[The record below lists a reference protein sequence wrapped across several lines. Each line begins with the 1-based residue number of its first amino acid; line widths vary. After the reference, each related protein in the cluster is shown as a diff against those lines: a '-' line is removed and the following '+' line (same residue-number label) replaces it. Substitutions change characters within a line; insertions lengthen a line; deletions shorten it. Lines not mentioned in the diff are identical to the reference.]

1 MLGFFF
7 LKIIYIYFFS
17 DSAYRK
23 YLTATYSYDY
33 GNGGGSDYDQIS
45 AANPAT
51 TAMTPVTGR
60 QIILTNYPIA
70 NREDNKA
77 VPSLIWSE
85 YFFFHLMGRVCSAFF
100 YAGSIQIFIQMDLY
114 LVCGALF
121 VLMWDSIQIFI
132 QIYIWEMWFLIIF

>member
-1 MLGFFF
+1 MSGFFWF
-7 LKIIYIYFFS
+7 FFNYIYIIFFS

-60 QIILTNYPIA
+60 QTILTNYPIA
-70 NREDNKA
+70 TREDNKA
-77 VPSLIWSE
+77 IWSE
-85 YFFFHLMGRVCSAFF
+85 YFFF
-100 YAGSIQIFIQMDLY
+100 I
-114 LVCGALF
+114 
-121 VLMWDSIQIFI
+121 
-132 QIYIWEMWFLIIF
+132 